1 VDEVLMDLVVTLAA
15 TIDELAGV
23 DDRYERELLH
33 VLESVA
39 AELEKLNSD
48 DRRAFAA
55 HVEAMSARAA
65 ADHWSQPNI
74 ASSSASFRLRSG
86 SSRTCTDARLG

>member
-1 VDEVLMDLVVTLAA
+1 MSGVDEVLMDLVVTLAA

-23 DDRYERELLH
+23 DDRYGRELLN

-39 AELEKLNSD
+39 AELEKLGPD
-48 DRRAFAA
+48 DRRAFVA

-65 ADHWSQPNI
+65 ANPLV
-74 ASSSASFRLRSG
+74 SAEYRKFLAEFPTSFGLIENMP
-86 SSRTCTDARLG
+86 